1 MPKGKKL
8 NENEESK
15 VEAGQESEEIAEET
29 EATKKPSRKRVEREE
44 FDKEAWKPKTKLGRD
59 VKEGVIKTLDE
70 ILDKGIKIK
79 EAEIVDALVPELESE
94 LLLIGQAKGKFGGG
108 QRRIFRQT
116 QKKTKEGNKPR
127 FATMAVIGNRNGFVG
142 IGIGKSKETVPARE
156 KALRKAKLNIIKV
169 RRGCGSWECG
179 CKEPHTLPFNV
190 QGKNGSSVLMLMPA
204 PKGTGLLVEQE
215 CQKLLRFAGIK
226 DVRSKQKRS
235 TKTKLNLIVA
245 CFNALKKLMEV
256 KIKQEHVDRIG
267 VVEGM
272 VVKK

>member
-1 MPKGKKL
+1 MRIYG
-8 NENEESK
+8 
-15 VEAGQESEEIAEET
+15 
-29 EATKKPSRKRVEREE
+29 
-44 FDKEAWKPKTKLGRD
+44 
-59 VKEGVIKTLDE
+59 GVIQSLWN
-70 ILDKGIKIK
+70 
-79 EAEIVDALVPELESE
+79 
-94 LLLIGQAKGKFGGG
+94 QAKRSYRLWKRGDKWG
-108 QRRIFRQT
+108 
-116 QKKTKEGNKPR
+116 
-127 FATMAVIGNRNGFVG
+127 A
-142 IGIGKSKETVPARE
+142 
-156 KALRKAKLNIIKV
+156 II
-169 RRGCGSWECG
+169 E
-179 CKEPHTLPFNV
+179 
-190 QGKNGSSVLMLMPA
+190 LMPA